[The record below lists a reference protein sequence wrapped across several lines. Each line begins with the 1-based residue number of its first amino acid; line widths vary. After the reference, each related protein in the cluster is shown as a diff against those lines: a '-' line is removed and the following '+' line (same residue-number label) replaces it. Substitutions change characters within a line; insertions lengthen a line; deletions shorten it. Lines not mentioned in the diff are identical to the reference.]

1 MREVIFHT
9 IFGIVTLLALV
20 LAFAFGSV
28 VEDLLGITQGE
39 SRIIGL
45 ILIIAWGFKVMLDN
59 AFAKIDRRLD
69 ALQKLLK
76 VNQKHV

>member
-1 MREVIFHT
+1 VREVIFHT